1 MQAPLRLIS
10 EAWAFLPSDG
20 LFQSAEATLLGL
32 SAQGPK
38 LKRKFRDWLRLLP
51 GNFKPQFKAAS
62 GMSEP
67 VWAGGGGGRDKG
79 RLGEGKSIRS
89 SRRIPPLYRKK
100 TEKRWDLP

>member
-10 EAWAFLPSDG
+10 EARAFLPSDG

-51 GNFKPQFKAAS
+51 GNFKPQFKAVFGFHEVGNKAGEKWRERWREKPGS
-62 GMSEP
+62 GK
-67 VWAGGGGGRDKG
+67 V
-79 RLGEGKSIRS
+79 
-89 SRRIPPLYRKK
+89 
-100 TEKRWDLP
+100 LPDWY